1 MDVLVID
8 VLSGRVMKRQAKR
21 DPESLLP
28 LPLTVLH
35 ILLALA
41 DGDKHGYGMM
51 KEVAG
56 RTEGKVRLGPG
67 TLYGGIKRLLED
79 GLIEKSDE
87 RPDPELDDERR
98 QACRHAELHPIFGR
112 PRFRHHPSGSLV
124 PDACIVHRLWRL
136 SGFPREGSNRSDAER
151 QNRRGAVLV
160 TASGDRF

>member
-1 MDVLVID
+1 MIKYID
-8 VLSGRVMKRQAKR
+8 YSMYYIGESMKRQAKR

-67 TLYGGIKRLLED
+67 TLYGGIKRLLEN

-98 QACRHAELHPIFGR
+98 VYYRLTGFGQRVLGAESQRLAQLVGMARAKRVPM
-112 PRFRHHPSGSLV
+112 RFSESSG
-124 PDACIVHRLWRL
+124 
-136 SGFPREGSNRSDAER
+136 
-151 QNRRGAVLV
+151 
-160 TASGDRF
+160 